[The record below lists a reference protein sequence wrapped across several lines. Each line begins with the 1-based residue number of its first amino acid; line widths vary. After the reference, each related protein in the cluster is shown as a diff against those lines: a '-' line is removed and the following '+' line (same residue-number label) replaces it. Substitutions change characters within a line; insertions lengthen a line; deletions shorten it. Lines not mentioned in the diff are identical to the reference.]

1 MDKKETKLMADV
13 VTTQTIAD
21 TSGVKFTAK
30 LTNLSDG
37 TGETLVKKVDAS
49 ELTFMTEDG
58 NRKIAKIW
66 WSVNTTKANAS
77 VELVWDG
84 DTNATAILLNGQGY
98 WDLRTAGNEIINNA
112 TTPTGDVLLS
122 TRDFVVGDNYTILVE
137 FR

>member
-1 MDKKETKLMADV
+1 MADA

-21 TSGVKFTAK
+21 TSGVKFVIK
-30 LTNLSDG
+30 MTNVSDG

-58 NRKIAKIW
+58 NRKISRVW
-66 WSVNTTKANAS
+66 YSVNTSNSKSAI
-77 VELVWDG
+77 ELVWDG
-84 DTNATAILLNGQGY
+84 ETNSTALLLGGNGY
-98 WDLRTAGNEIINNA
+98 MDLRTAGNEVVNNS

-122 TRDFVVGDNYTILVE
+122 TKNFALGDNYTIIAE